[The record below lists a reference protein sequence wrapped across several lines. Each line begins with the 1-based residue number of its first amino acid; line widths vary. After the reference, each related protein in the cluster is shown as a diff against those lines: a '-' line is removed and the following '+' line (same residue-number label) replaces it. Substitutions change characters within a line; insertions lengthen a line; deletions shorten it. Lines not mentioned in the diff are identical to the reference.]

1 MLARLG
7 KVLRKI
13 VGNVIYW
20 VGWGLSVFVILLA
33 IVVAVSSGHP
43 LMPILLGGVGV
54 ILWLITI
61 GLKSTLLGSSSR
73 GPSRSG

>member
-20 VGWGLSVFVILLA
+20 LGWGLSVFVILLA

-43 LMPILLGGVGV
+43 LVPILLGGVGV
-54 ILWLITI
+54 IIWLITI
-61 GLKSTLLGSSSR
+61 GLKSALLGSSSR